1 MKMARQ
7 KEYAHLLK
15 PLVVK
20 DGPAG
25 LYPEPRFWAEGGKD
39 WDGFD
44 GNFSYGFFK
53 GPAVCHPME
62 GAVVHP
68 YDEILVFAG
77 TETTNARH
85 LGGEASI
92 ELGEEREEYVFDDPT
107 IVVVPKGT
115 VHGPATIRG
124 VYDKPIAH
132 YSMGL
137 AAEYKANSILA
148 KSRPAKKS
156 TGKKYAHLIKPLK
169 CSGVPG
175 QKSEGAYADS
185 GSGLMVHPKTGL
197 PYESPIDHE
206 GVMHDRWHIG
216 PGDAD
221 HIIWVFGKDIEGFRL
236 NFSWG
241 FWNGCGKWQRAGECH
256 AHPDE
261 EAIIFV
267 GLNPDNLNYLGAE
280 LEIAIG
286 ENLERN
292 LIKEPLAVVFPP
304 GLVHL
309 PMVTRW
315 VDDTYS
321 FIIFDRGTI
330 HTAPWLDPEDL

>member
-1 MKMARQ
+1 MRQ
-7 KEYAHLLK
+7 KEYAHLVK

-25 LYPEPRFWAEGGKD
+25 LYPEPRVWAEGAED
-39 WDGFD
+39 WEGFD
-44 GNFSYGFFK
+44 GHFSFGFFK
-53 GPAVCHPME
+53 KPAVCHPVE

-77 TETTNARH
+77 TEITNARY
-85 LGGEASI
+85 LGGEVSV
-92 ELGEEREEYVFDDPT
+92 ELGEEREEYVFTDPS
-107 IVVVPKGT
+107 IVCVPAGT
-115 VHGPATIRG
+115 VHGPVTIRE
-124 VYDKPIAH
+124 VYDKPMVH
-132 YSMGL
+132 YVMGL
-137 AAEYKANSILA
+137 APKYKADVIA
-148 KSRPAKKS
+148 AASRPATTS
-156 TGKKYAHLIKPLK
+156 PGRKYAHLIKPLK
-169 CSGVPG
+169 CTGEPG
-175 QKSEGAYADS
+175 KRSDGAYADS
-185 GSGLMVHPKTGL
+185 TSTIGASVHPKTGL
-197 PYESPIDHE
+197 PFVSPIDYE

-221 HIIWVFGKDIEGFRL
+221 HIIWVFGKSIEDFNL

-241 FWNGCGKWQRAGECH
+241 FWSGCGKWQREGECH
-256 AHPDE
+256 AHPDP

-267 GLNPDNLNYLGAE
+267 GLNPDDPHYLGAE

-286 ENLERN
+286 EDLERN
-292 LIKEPLAVVFPP
+292 LITEPCAVVFPA

-321 FIIFDRGTI
+321 FIIFDRGGI
-330 HTAPWLDPEDL
+330 HTAPWLNPDDL